1 MPQKRQLSLAQME
14 AGQTGTVVEVLS
26 GPGFIVP
33 RGPGFMQ
40 RRGLGF
46 MRRRGPGFMRSHGP
60 GFGRRLEAL
69 GIRPGKKVTKVGSM
83 FFRGP
88 VTLRVDNAQV
98 AIGFGMANR
107 ILVEVDIST

>member
-1 MPQKRQLSLAQME
+1 MPQKRQLTLAQME
-14 AGQTGTVVEVLS
+14 AGQTGTVVEVLG
-26 GPGFIVP
+26 GPSFIGR
-33 RGPGFMQ
+33 RGP
-40 RRGLGF
+40 GF
-46 MRRRGPGFMRSHGP
+46 MRRRGPGLMRSHGT

-69 GIRPGKKVTKVGSM
+69 GIRPGKKVTKVSSM

-88 VTLRVDNAQV
+88 VTLRIDNTQV